1 MEVEGRR
8 RFLGVLIGG
17 IAAAVAAAVVWPL
30 YRYLAPP
37 AGSGERETV
46 VIPEADLGEGQAK
59 FFQYAGSSAVL
70 VRKQGGQVAAFS
82 AVCTHLGCI
91 VKWEKEKQEFL
102 CPCHGGRFSAE
113 GAVIAGPPP
122 KPLSR
127 LDVAVSGGKI
137 VVGKKQE
144 AS

>member
-17 IAAAVAAAVVWPL
+17 MAAAVAAAVGWPV
-30 YRYLAPP
+30 YRYLAPQS
-37 AGSGERETV
+37 AKGEGEPV
-46 VIPEADLGEGQAK
+46 VVPEAELGEGQAK

-70 VRKQGGQVAAFS
+70 VRKHGGQVVAFS

-91 VKWEKEKQEFL
+91 VQWEKEKQEFL
-102 CPCHGGRFSAE
+102 CPCHGGRFTAE

-137 VVGKKQE
+137 VIGKQRE